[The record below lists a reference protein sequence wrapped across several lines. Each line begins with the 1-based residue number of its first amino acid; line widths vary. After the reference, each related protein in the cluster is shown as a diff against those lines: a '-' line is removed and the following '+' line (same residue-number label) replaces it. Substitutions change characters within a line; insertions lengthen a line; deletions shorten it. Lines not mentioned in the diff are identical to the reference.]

1 MTEIVSLDNTNVV
14 LRFLL
19 EKNKITQEEIDL
31 VNNYARANEM
41 DIIQALQ
48 ESGVFGDGE
57 SIVATIAEEAGY
69 EYLHLSDIDIDRH
82 ALNVLDQKQASTLMV
97 LPYALIEGTL
107 HVAVPIGAAKSV
119 QLKSDLRRLTK
130 IGMIQLAI
138 AGKKDILKTIDTL
151 YRSDAELANLSRQA
165 QKEATNNAA
174 ENEDIPDEITG
185 ESDVVRFVDL
195 VLRQGVKDGASDIH
209 FDPQE
214 DALKIRYRIDGIL
227 RPITEAPIFMMPE
240 IVSRIKI
247 MASLDI
253 SKTREPQ
260 DGRLSMSIHNKEI
273 DFRIA
278 TLPSIHGEK
287 IVMRILDNSAAQ
299 MALTDLG
306 FSETNLKRFRVA
318 ARKPYGILLVT
329 GPTGSGKSTTLYAA
343 LNEIN
348 SPEINIITVEDPIEY
363 QLAGITQV
371 PVRHNL
377 TFERVLRTVL
387 RADPD
392 VILIG
397 EIRDKETADIAM
409 KAGMTGHMVFS
420 TLHTNDA
427 ASALT
432 RLGDMG
438 VESFITAST
447 VEGIVSQR
455 LIRRLCV
462 KCKEEETTLSQEY
475 LDSVG
480 FTWDEEVE
488 GGPVTFYKPVGCKL
502 CNRTGYKGRLAIHEV
517 LLMSDELEE
526 AVIKGAKA
534 LQLASMAREDGMVTL
549 KEDGYH
555 KAAQGLTTIQ
565 EILRVVA

>member
-1 MTEIVSLDNTNVV
+1 MTEIVSLENTNVV

-19 EKNKITQEEIDL
+19 ENDKITPEQIDI
-31 VNNYARANEM
+31 VTRYARDNGI
-41 DIIQALQ
+41 DVIQALQ
-48 ESGVFGDGE
+48 ESKVYEDSE
-57 SIVATIAEEAGY
+57 SIIAMIAELAGY
-69 EYLHLSDIDIDRH
+69 EYIHLAETDIDRQ
-82 ALNVLDQKQASTLMV
+82 ALNVLDQKQASRLMAV
-97 LPYALIEGTL
+97 PYALIEGAL
-107 HVAVPIGAAKSV
+107 HVAVPIGAVKSV
-119 QLKSDLRRLTK
+119 QLKNDLRRLTK
-130 IGMIQLAI
+130 IGVIHLAI

-151 YRSDAELANLSRQA
+151 YRSDTELANLSRQA
-165 QKEATNNAA
+165 AA
-174 ENEDIPDEITG
+174 EAVGQTQDEDIPDEISG

-195 VLRQGVKDGASDIH
+195 VLKQGVKDGASDIH

-214 DALKIRYRIDGIL
+214 DSLKIRYRIDGIL
-227 RPITEAPIFMMPE
+227 RPITEAPTFMIPE

-260 DGRLSMSIHNKEI
+260 DGRLSMQMHGKEI

-299 MALTDLG
+299 MALSDLG
-306 FSETNLKRFRVA
+306 FSDINLERFRKA
-318 ARKPYGILLVT
+318 AHKPYGILLVT

-348 SPEINIITVEDPIEY
+348 SPEINIITAEDPIEY

-462 KCKEEETTLSQEY
+462 KCKEETTLPEEY

-480 FTWDEEVE
+480 FNWHESS
-488 GGPVTFYKPVGCKL
+488 GPVTFYKPVGCKV
-502 CNRTGYKGRLAIHEV
+502 CNKTGYKGRLAIHEV

-534 LQLASMAREDGMVTL
+534 LELASMAREEGMVTL
-549 KEDGYH
+549 KEDGYR